1 MGLRLR
7 GVGKIVLGICAIL
20 LLSGCSEDF
29 GPDQYGRKVTASSLD
44 GQWLIINYWAQWCA
58 PCRTEIPELNILSED
73 LRGEPVKVIGVN
85 FDGLQG
91 EALQRAV
98 KDFDIRF
105 TVLAE
110 DPAERF
116 DLPHNEVLPVTYI
129 VDQQGRLRERLLGE
143 QTAAG
148 LREQLQRLRTP

>member
-7 GVGKIVLGICAIL
+7 GVGKIILGLCVVL
-20 LLSGCSEDF
+20 LLDGCSEDF

-58 PCRTEIPELNILSED
+58 PCRTEIPELNILSEE

-91 EALQRAV
+91 EALLRAV

-110 DPAERF
+110 DPAVRLG
-116 DLPHNEVLPVTYI
+116 LPHNEVLPVTYI

-143 QTAAG
+143 QTAVG
-148 LREQLQRLRTP
+148 LREQLQRLRRP